1 MSPTCCE
8 AFFLP
13 FTATFFPTELICTQK
28 NIQIKIISQKRDLF

>member
-13 FTATFFPTELICTQK
+13 FTTTFFSDGINMYPK